1 MEGGAVRIEQ
11 EDEEDQATRM
21 ENLALFEDMRYY
33 YYQYGE
39 EDSAAPA
46 PPHDLCTTTAP
57 LPPPPPPHLLLLLL
71 SELHAWHDLF

>member
-1 MEGGAVRIEQ
+1 MRIEQ

-33 YYQYGE
+33 YHQYGE
-39 EDSAAPA
+39 EDSAAP

-57 LPPPPPPHLLLLLL
+57 LPPPHI
-71 SELHAWHDLF
+71 SFCCCCQNCMHGMICFEITIT